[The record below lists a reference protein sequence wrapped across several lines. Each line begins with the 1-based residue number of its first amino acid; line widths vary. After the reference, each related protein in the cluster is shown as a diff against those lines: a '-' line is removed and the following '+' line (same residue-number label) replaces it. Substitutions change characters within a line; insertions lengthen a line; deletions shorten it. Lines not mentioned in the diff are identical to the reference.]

1 MTASSPADSTT
12 RSWAAPIGLACGLG
26 SIAALAASA
35 AGYRLA
41 WWPLA
46 TALSIA
52 EYAAYAAA
60 LGLVLALVGLV
71 LALRRRAGRGVV
83 LGLLGLVAALP
94 VVALAAQWE
103 YATRRYPPINDISTD
118 TADPPVF
125 WDMPNPSEYPGG
137 RTAELQR
144 AAYPDLNTLSL
155 SIPPERAFTL
165 AQEIARD
172 NGWEIVAEEPDDGRI
187 EAVATTLVYGFKDEI
202 AIRIVPAEGGAV
214 IDLRSRSRLGRSDLG
229 TNAARIS
236 RFLAALQERAGE
248 EN

>member
-1 MTASSPADSTT
+1 MAASSPADSTT

-26 SIAALAASA
+26 GIAALAASA

-52 EYAAYAAA
+52 EFAAYAAA
-60 LGLVLALVGLV
+60 LGLVLALVGLA
-71 LALRRRAGRGVV
+71 LALRRHAGRGVV
-83 LGLLGLVAALP
+83 LPLLGLVACLP
-94 VVALAAQWE
+94 VVAMAAQWV
-103 YATRRYPPINDISTD
+103 YAARTYPPINDISTD
-118 TADPPVF
+118 IADPPVF
-125 WDMPNPSEYPGG
+125 WDMPTPSEYPGG

-144 AAYPDLNTLSL
+144 AAYPDLGPLSL
-155 SIPPERAFTL
+155 ALTPERAFTL

-172 NGWEIVAEEPDDGRI
+172 NGWEIVAEVPDEGRI
-187 EAVATTLVYGFKDEI
+187 EAVATTLVYGFEDEI